1 MMSNDAEVYQ
11 KGADEYDLL
20 IAREDYQHNISTTLK
35 SLFRPEGLDIIDL
48 GAGTGRLSN
57 LLAPRAGSL
66 LAFDASHHMLQTC
79 NKKLQI
85 LGKKRTWTITADHRY
100 LPITAST
107 ADIILSGW
115 SISYLAS
122 WEPTVGDKNLVRWLM
137 EARRVLRASGLF
149 ILLESL
155 GTGNYQPIKLEHL
168 TKFYDWLDEQEFQ
181 HTWIRTDYRFESLD
195 EAVRL
200 TDFFFGRELADRVR
214 DENLII
220 LPECTG
226 IWWKEKVAGI

>member
-1 MMSNDAEVYQ
+1 MSSEAEVYQ

-35 SLFRPEGLDIIDL
+35 TLFQPEGLDILDL
-48 GAGTGRLSN
+48 GAGTGRLS
-57 LLAPRAGSL
+57 SL
-66 LAFDASHHMLQTC
+66 FARNSRSLIAFDASLHMLQSC
-79 NKKLQI
+79 YQKFKG
-85 LGKKRTWTITADHRY
+85 LGKNRNWTVTADHRY
-100 LPITAST
+100 IPLPRSS

-122 WEPTVGDKNLVRWLM
+122 WDPAVADKNLDQWLS
-137 EARRVLRASGLF
+137 EAHRVLRSSGLI

-155 GTGNYQPIKLEHL
+155 GTGNSHPILLDHM
-168 TKFYDWLDEQEFQ
+168 TKFYDWLDEQQFR
-181 HTWIRTDYRFESLD
+181 HTWIRTDYRFKSLD

-200 TDFFFGRELADRVR
+200 TDFFYGREMADTVGR
-214 DENLII
+214 EHLII

-226 IWWKEKVAGI
+226 IWWMEKAAEG